1 MSSSH
6 ELLRG
11 VFSAMAELPDAEWAF
26 VSRTL
31 REMRFAPR
39 AHLFRE
45 GEVPAFVHYI
55 VSGLVRIYQND
66 DGRELVHGFDY
77 EGRFIAP
84 YESLITARPSGINV
98 QAIEPTD
105 TVAIPGPVLT
115 SLYDRHPCWDRV
127 GRKILEEMSVRRQD
141 KEMRFRRYSPE
152 AHYRLLIAR
161 RSPLIDRVPLR
172 QLASYLGIAPET
184 LSRIRRRQRDTATP
198 GSLQA

>member
-45 GEVPAFVHYI
+45 GEVSAFVHYI

-105 TVAIPGPVLT
+105 TLAIPGPVLI

-152 AHYRLLIAR
+152 EHYRLLIAR

-198 GSLQA
+198 GSVRA

>member
-11 VFSAMAELPDAEWAF
+11 VFSAMADLPDAEWAF
-26 VSRTL
+26 ASRHV
-31 REMRFAPR
+31 REMRFPSR

-105 TVAIPGPVLT
+105 TLAIPGPVLT

-127 GRKILEEMSVRRQD
+127 GRKILEEMSVRRKD
-141 KEMRFRRYSPE
+141 KERRSRRY
-152 AHYRLLIAR
+152 
-161 RSPLIDRVPLR
+161 
-172 QLASYLGIAPET
+172 
-184 LSRIRRRQRDTATP
+184 
-198 GSLQA
+198 